1 MGLRQCDG
9 PCGLCIFRVAP
20 LMAGSSH
27 SSIATVVITVPA
39 TPTATVVIIVPAA
52 PAAAIVI
59 TVPATPAAAIVITVP
74 AAPAATIVIVFSV
87 GRAATHVT
95 LVAEYLRERRKSGP
109 LTLVKAVVEWP
120 LRICEARQRSAHT
133 AESLGALPHPL
144 HRV

>member
-9 PCGLCIFRVAP
+9 PCGLCILRVAP

-39 TPTATVVIIVPAA
+39 TPTAAVVI
-52 PAAAIVI
+52 
-59 TVPATPAAAIVITVP
+59 TLPATPT
-74 AAPAATIVIVFSV
+74 ATALILFSV